1 MIRRPPRS
9 TLFPY
14 TTLFRSICGRV
25 SSSLATR
32 RGRSRGLEIGC
43 PCRAR
48 SATIIR
54 HAPLSPMTV
63 ATNFLWFHAC
73 VATETELRLVRRQ
86 SSGTGRGERHCDR
99 DTVPTTICAPS
110 ERDEAEQLTESHTA
124 A

>member
-1 MIRRPPRS
+1 MTSPGLACQLSTAPTPNRP
-9 TLFPY
+9 
-14 TTLFRSICGRV
+14 
-25 SSSLATR
+25 ATE
-32 RGRSRGLEIGC
+32 S
-43 PCRAR
+43 AR
-48 SATIIR
+48 PSC
-54 HAPLSPMTV
+54 APLSPMTV

-99 DTVPTTICAPS
+99 DTVPTTSSAPC

>member
-1 MIRRPPRS
+1 GRRCARS
-9 TLFPY
+9 QRWPMPALARY
-14 TTLFRSICGRV
+14 GNSWRLRR
-25 SSSLATR
+25 SSSKHD
-32 RGRSRGLEIGC
+32 GRCCVAPPGV
-43 PCRAR
+43 R

-73 VATETELRLVRRQ
+73 VATETALRLVRRQ
-86 SSGTGRGERHCDR
+86 SSRTGRRERHCDR